1 MDTTTETRTGT
12 CALHGGV
19 QAERELPQLAFPILV
34 TGPKRYFA
42 KRKPFRCPECGS
54 PVTSRSATPR

>member
-1 MDTTTETRTGT
+1 MATTTETRIGT
-12 CALHGGV
+12 CALHGRV
-19 QAERELPQLAFPILV
+19 QAERELPKLAFPVIV

-54 PVTSRSATPR
+54 PLT